1 MKDCYEFRF
10 FTDITVTREDVVDD
24 LIDGGFFDKE
34 VTLTDEDGEEYT
46 DIITDEEAAESY
58 EPDFKDYEKLAQK
71 WFEEENCEYYGP
83 DVIN

>member
-10 FTDITVTREDVVDD
+10 VTDITVTREDVIDYLTDD
-24 LIDGGFFDKE
+24 GFFDKE
-34 VTLTDEDGEEYT
+34 VTLTDEDGEEFT
-46 DIITDEEAAESY
+46 DIITDEEAAENY
-58 EPDFKDYEKLAQK
+58 EPDFEDYEKLAMK

>member
-10 FTDITVTREDVVDD
+10 FTDITVTRDDVVDN
-24 LIDGGFFDKE
+24 LIEDGFFDKE

-46 DIITDEEAAESY
+46 DIITDEEVAESY
-58 EPDFKDYEKLAQK
+58 EPDFEDYEKLAKK